1 MSEVKEEIEYE
12 TVQVKVP
19 KAIMDLLRDFVEDPE
34 EYLMWLIVDSVKSV
48 LEADFS
54 NGGQGEIISLEKI
67 VKRYGLD
74 RVFNDC

>member
-1 MSEVKEEIEYE
+1 MSEEIEYE
-12 TVQVKVP
+12 PVQVRVP
-19 KAIMDLLRDFVEDPE
+19 KAIMDLLRDYVEEPE

-67 VKRYGLD
+67 MKRYGLD
-74 RVFNDC
+74 KVFNDC